1 MKRLFFLITALLPTL
16 AFAQT
21 ATKNFTING
30 KAGIVTTPAWAYLF
44 YQVGANKVV
53 DSALVIN
60 GNFIITGNIP
70 VPSNALLVIDHK
82 GTGIAKLGNTPD
94 LLNLWLD
101 KGTTNVTTDK
111 DLIKDA
117 AITGSVINDDN
128 KSLTQQLAPINN
140 EAKKLNDEK
149 NATSQSQQNTPQFQ
163 HDMQTRYKTLQDKQ
177 HNVFKTFI
185 TAHPASFISLI
196 VINMMGKQG
205 ADPAE
210 METLFNGLETPIKDM
225 EVARVLKSSIDESK
239 VTAIGSI
246 APDFTQPDVNG
257 APVKLSSFRGKY
269 LLLDFWASWCGPCRA
284 ENPNVVK
291 AYTKYKD
298 KNFTI
303 LGVSLDRPDGK
314 ADWQKAIKSDG
325 LSWTQVSDLKYGDNQ
340 AAALYFVQA
349 IPSNFLLDPDGK
361 IIAKNLRGSDL
372 DDKLAELFGK

>member
-1 MKRLFFLITALLPTL
+1 MKKLLFLITALLPTL
-16 AFAQT
+16 TFAQI

-30 KAGIVTTPAWAYLF
+30 KVGNVNTPAWAYLF

-117 AITGSVINDDN
+117 AVTGSVINDDS
-128 KSLTQQLAPINN
+128 KLLTQQLAPINN

-149 NATSQSQQNTPQFQ
+149 NAAPESQQSTPQFQ
-163 HDMQTRYKTLQDKQ
+163 HDMQARYKTLQDKQ
-177 HNVFKTFI
+177 HTVFKTFI
-185 TAHPASFISLI
+185 TAHPGSFMSLI

-269 LLLDFWASWCGPCRA
+269 VLLDFWASWCGPCRT

-291 AYTKYKD
+291 AYNKYKD

-303 LGVSLDRPDGK
+303 LGVSLDRADGK
-314 ADWQKAIKSDG
+314 ADWQNAIKSDG
-325 LSWTQVSDLKYGDNQ
+325 LSWTQVSDLRYGDNQ
-340 AAALYFVQA
+340 AATLYFVQS
-349 IPSNFLLDPDGK
+349 IPANFLLDPDGK